1 MAKPRIRSVKFNVL
15 MNMILTSSSLL
26 FPLITVPYVSR
37 VLSTYGTG
45 AVAFAQSVV
54 TYFSLVAL
62 LGISSYGVKACAQV
76 RDDAAELS
84 QTVKE
89 LLIILT
95 CSTTLVFAVYLLC
108 IFLVPKMYVQKE
120 LFLLFGVAL
129 WLASFGV
136 EWLYQALEQYEYIT
150 IRNVAIKL
158 FCIVLMFVLICEQKD
173 YVMYGA
179 IVVLAGYGSN
189 IFNIIRIR
197 KMVDLRIHTRIDIF
211 RHFKP
216 MLMFFIATVTS
227 GMYVQADL
235 VVLGFLGTTN
245 MVGIYQLVI
254 KIKGTFLTAVNSVG
268 NVMLPRL
275 SYYHAQK
282 AEKRTEVLV
291 AKTLNFS
298 FLVSTLIIL
307 LCILER
313 DSIVWLLGGEDFMGA
328 VTPLVAISPAIA
340 ISSLNSVIGNYMA
353 SNEKEKIWATI
364 NVVGLFVA
372 IIANLCLIP
381 HFGPTGAALSAVA
394 CELAVFIIRSI
405 QNRDLLKRII
415 GKLEFIKVAVCGV
428 ITYLVCMFFLKLIGT
443 MNVLFS
449 LFVGSALLC
458 SIFLVTLLISR
469 EYFVNQVLLK
479 LLSLF

>member
-1 MAKPRIRSVKFNVL
+1 M
-15 MNMILTSSSLL
+15 

-129 WLASFGV
+129 WL
-136 EWLYQALEQYEYIT
+136 YQALEQYEYIT
-150 IRNVAIKL
+150 IRNVAIKM
-158 FCIVLMFVLICEQKD
+158 FCIVLMFVLIREQKD

-235 VVLGFLGTTN
+235 VMLGFLGTTN

-291 AKTLNFS
+291 AKTEFFFFS
-298 FLVSTLIIL
+298 FYFDNSLV
-307 LCILER
+307 
-313 DSIVWLLGGEDFMGA
+313 
-328 VTPLVAISPAIA
+328 
-340 ISSLNSVIGNYMA
+340 
-353 SNEKEKIWATI
+353 
-364 NVVGLFVA
+364 
-372 IIANLCLIP
+372 
-381 HFGPTGAALSAVA
+381 HFG
-394 CELAVFIIRSI
+394 
-405 QNRDLLKRII
+405 KR
-415 GKLEFIKVAVCGV
+415 
-428 ITYLVCMFFLKLIGT
+428 
-443 MNVLFS
+443 
-449 LFVGSALLC
+449 
-458 SIFLVTLLISR
+458 
-469 EYFVNQVLLK
+469 
-479 LLSLF
+479 